1 MNTDRKAHLTSD
13 EIIAAVVDRGD
24 LTAHAES
31 HLAVC
36 DHCRKEAEKTR
47 AMFAALGE
55 TARQSAPLIPVPV
68 RIPKEHQKIRLS
80 RDWGLRPVL
89 GVAAAFCLVVAVIG
103 GGLFKYAGQRANLA
117 QTGNGT
123 AAFFEE
129 ADRLVE
135 NAMPVYYQKII
146 ERDAFRP
153 GDDMMDFIVP
163 PVNETG
169 DFIGNPETENGK
181 EMSHA

>member
-1 MNTDRKAHLTSD
+1 
-13 EIIAAVVDRGD
+13 
-24 LTAHAES
+24 
-31 HLAVC
+31 
-36 DHCRKEAEKTR
+36 
-47 AMFAALGE
+47 MFAALGE
-55 TARQSAPLIPVPV
+55 TARQYAPAIPVPV
-68 RIPKEHQKIRLS
+68 RMPKERQKVRS
-80 RDWGLRPVL
+80 YRDWGLRPVL
-89 GVAAAFCLVVAVIG
+89 GLAAALCLVMAVIG
-103 GGLFKYAGQRANLA
+103 GGLLKGAGQRTNLA

-123 AAFFEE
+123 AALFEE

-146 ERDAFRP
+146 ERDAFGP

-169 DFIGNPETENGK
+169 DFMGSPETENGK